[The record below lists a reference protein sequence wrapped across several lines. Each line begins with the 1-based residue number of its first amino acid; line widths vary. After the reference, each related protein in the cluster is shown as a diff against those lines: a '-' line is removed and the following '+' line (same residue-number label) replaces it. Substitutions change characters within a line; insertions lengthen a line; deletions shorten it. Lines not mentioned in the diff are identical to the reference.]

1 MGNASRPGL
10 PTASFVTV
18 DSKEIDL
25 IRKEPAFLK
34 RVFDYLGP
42 WALNFIQDGNS
53 SDKRKAEE
61 NAETRDIA
69 AKKARLVP
77 DKLRVSFLDNDGKK
91 STVYALDIPKLID
104 EWKLPKNGDKKEGLL
119 FSEFREAAGFLLKF
133 EAERTIG
140 GENSN
145 SYRWFDN
152 HFSFW
157 LVHRGSEQLFEFWK
171 DLEFDQRMERKV
183 YPKPFVASSYKNTW
197 SKAESNKARSLK
209 VKEILA
215 AATAAAMSAVSSS
228 PSSSSHPFAQKPVKK
243 PTKFGGISTPFQPG
257 SKGKTLAPCCL
268 GCGKRGHCIDEHIDS
283 IHGKFS
289 WITFVNNVACSPDR
303 GNKPLCFTWN
313 IRRECKGCDSLHTTT
328 HSPGPVR
335 NPPALDLLLTALIP
349 PALPYHDF
357 SHTLPNRPVLP
368 NTLERL
374 KSIYQKIV
382 TPYNAKAFEN
392 ALSKENLSDK
402 YPILIDIPK
411 HGAFLGDFPNIA
423 EQ

>member
-1 MGNASRPGL
+1 
-10 PTASFVTV
+10 
-18 DSKEIDL
+18 
-25 IRKEPAFLK
+25 
-34 RVFDYLGP
+34 
-42 WALNFIQDGNS
+42 
-53 SDKRKAEE
+53 KAEE
-61 NAETRDIA
+61 NAETRDVA
-69 AKKARLVP
+69 AKRARLVP
-77 DKLRVSFLDNDGKK
+77 DVEEGSNDPTIISEIIFPQILFDTAKRVSGGIPLSFFTYERLSAIASDTLLTQKLRVSFLDDDGKK
-91 STVYALDIPKLID
+91 STVYALDVPKLID

-140 GENSN
+140 GESSN

-183 YPKPFVASSYKNTW
+183 YPKPFIASSYENAW
-197 SKAESNKARSLK
+197 SKAESNKARSLE

-228 PSSSSHPFAQKPVKK
+228 PSSSSHPFAQKPIQK

-268 GCGKRGHCIDEHIDS
+268 GCGKRGHRIDEHIDS

-303 GNKPLCFTWN
+303 GNKPLCFAWN
-313 IRRECKGCDSLHTTT
+313 IRRECKGCDSLHACSFCGKPDHHAFSWTCKK
-328 HSPGPVR
+328 SP
-335 NPPALDLLLTALIP
+335 NP
-349 PALPYHDF
+349 
-357 SHTLPNRPVLP
+357 
-368 NTLERL
+368 
-374 KSIYQKIV
+374 
-382 TPYNAKAFEN
+382 
-392 ALSKENLSDK
+392 
-402 YPILIDIPK
+402 
-411 HGAFLGDFPNIA
+411 
-423 EQ
+423 